1 MPPGSRR
8 PLDVQV
14 DPGDLRALM
23 RDLKEL
29 EGGKP
34 IAAALRKGLR
44 KAADPIKRQ
53 VQGNASWSSRI
64 PGAVSIGTAF
74 SARRTGVFLRV
85 NAAKAPHARAYE
97 NDGKP
102 GTFRH
107 PVFGSN
113 TWVAQAARPFFF
125 AETQRHL
132 PEVEQAA
139 ATAVDEAARSAG
151 FR

>member
-1 MPPGSRR
+1 MPRGGPVEVRI
-8 PLDVQV
+8 

-23 RDLKEL
+23 RDLKAL

-34 IAAALRKGLR
+34 IAAAMRKGLR

-53 VQGNASWSSRI
+53 VQSNASWSSRI

-85 NAAKAPHARAYE
+85 NSKKAPHARAFE
-97 NDGKP
+97 NSGRA

-107 PVFGSN
+107 PVIGRDV
-113 TWVAQAARPFFF
+113 WVSQAARPFFF
-125 AETQRHL
+125 AETQRHM
-132 PEVEQAA
+132 PDVEKAAAEAVEQ
-139 ATAVDEAARSAG
+139 AARSAG